1 MNKEEQYN
9 LALEIVKLQDELKE
23 GKKNNKHARL
33 KCNLKKI
40 GAISKIGMVF
50 SAVPLAGT
58 LITSAAGWNPFK
70 LNDKEIPVL
79 ITTTIDKDG
88 NKTEEKDYKEDN
100 ECIHVNYYTAWE
112 KTDNNNYS
120 REIYTYSLSM
130 DSDINSLIE
139 LMNPS
144 EEINQ
149 ERLEE
154 LIKQRINY
162 HIKYQRYSGMQEEY
176 IPTVKNEDLKRGNY
190 IEITIQK
197 QDKTDIKVIKES
209 MGRHLGLEILK
220 LIIEWMLVALELNIL
235 YYKTDFFENTKEDLK
250 EKPYYINTKRLEQ
263 QLKAKQMLFE
273 TMPYQ
278 LLQQEQ
284 LLELPEK
291 SKEAPQKVL
300 KKEPEKLYQQGQ

>member
-33 KCNLKKI
+33 KCNLRKI
-40 GAISKIGMVF
+40 KAISELGIVF
-50 SAVPLAGT
+50 SAIPLIGT

-197 QDKTDIKVIKES
+197 QDKTDVKIIKES
-209 MGRHLGLEILK
+209 IGRHIWFEILK
-220 LIIEWMLVALELNIL
+220 LLIEGMLVAIELKIL
-235 YYKTDFFENTKEDLK
+235 YYKTDFFENREEDLN
-250 EKPYYINTKRLEQ
+250 EEPYYIDTKRLEQ
-263 QLKAKQMLFE
+263 QLKAKQILFE

-284 LLELPEK
+284 LLELPQQT
-291 SKEAPQKVL
+291 KELQKVL
-300 KKEPEKLYQQGQ
+300 KKEQEKLYQQGQ